1 MRRYLL
7 EQAVS
12 LLVMLLVASFII
24 FSLVYLSPGD
34 PVSALL
40 GTQVRNPQRVAE
52 LRQQFNLDDPFL
64 QQYWLW
70 ISHAVQGDFGT
81 STTNQQPVGEAIVRA
96 LPVTIW
102 LIALA
107 EGLTI
112 LISLGA
118 GAIAAYYGG
127 VPDALVGLGA
137 SVGSAIPSFV
147 AATVLS
153 IVFAVN
159 LEVFPVLGAG
169 HGVLD
174 RLWHL
179 ALPSLALAIA
189 LSALL
194 TRVSR
199 AAMREELASDHVNTE
214 ISRGIPFPRV
224 FRRHVLRNSAPPILS
239 IIGLQIPGLI
249 AATVVV
255 EQVFDLHGVG
265 SLLLS
270 GVNSHDF
277 PLVQA
282 IALLM
287 VVTVAVSGV
296 LVDLAISFF
305 DPRIRLGRRV
315 A

>member
-7 EQAVS
+7 EQVIS
-12 LLVMLLVASFII
+12 LVAMMVFASFLI
-24 FSLVYLSPGD
+24 FALVYLSPGD

-40 GTQVRNPQRVAE
+40 GTQARNPQRVAE
-52 LRQQFNLDDPFL
+52 LRSQFHLDKPFL
-64 QQYWLW
+64 DQYWIW
-70 ISHAVQGDFGT
+70 ITHAVRGDFGD
-81 STTNQQPVGEAIVRA
+81 STVDQQPVGHAIASA
-96 LPVTIW
+96 LPVTLW

-107 EGLTI
+107 EGLAI
-112 LISLGA
+112 LVSVT
-118 GAIAAYYGG
+118 AAAVASYFGR
-127 VPDALVGLGA
+127 VPDFLVGMA
-137 SVGSAIPSFV
+137 SSVGSAIPSFV

-159 LEVFPVLGAG
+159 FKVFPVLGAG
-169 HGVLD
+169 HGFLD

-179 ALPSLALAIA
+179 TLPAIALAIA

-194 TRVSR
+194 TRVGR
-199 AAMREELASDHVNTE
+199 AAMKEELASDHVNAE
-214 ISRGIPFPRV
+214 ITRGVPTRRV
-224 FRRHVLRNSAPPILS
+224 FRRHVLRNSAPPLLAVV
-239 IIGLQIPGLI
+239 GLQIPGLI

-255 EQVFDLHGVG
+255 EQVFNLSGVG

-287 VVTVAVSGV
+287 VFTVACSGV
-296 LVDLAISFF
+296 VIDVLTSML
-305 DPRIRLGRRV
+305 DPRIRLGGR